1 MRKPRELVYR
11 SSRYGFTL
19 RLPAWWR
26 SFCVVSR
33 SKRDRETEY
42 EAHFQFKYKGKIY
55 DDIFTLLVYRM
66 TRRQWKARG
75 YDESPLIFVAEHDGR
90 IFAALTPGELP
101 HAFYDPKTDDYNY
114 KKYGSAI
121 SLLKRMVNS
130 DVPRILKSV
139 RFARGSVT
147 MKSVP
152 YRSRKVW
159 PVRCRRRRK

>member
-1 MRKPRELVYR
+1 MRKPKELVYR

-33 SKRDRETEY
+33 SKRDPETEY
-42 EAHFQFKYKGKIY
+42 EAHFEFKYKGKVY
-55 DDIFTLLVYRM
+55 EDIFALLVYRM
-66 TRRQWKARG
+66 TLKEWKEKG
-75 YDESPLIFVAEHDGR
+75 YDESPLTFVAQHDGR
-90 IFAALTPGELP
+90 IFAALTPEELP
-101 HAFYDPKTDDYNY
+101 YAFYDKKTGDYNY

-139 RFARGSVT
+139 RFARRSVT
-147 MKSVP
+147 MRSVP

-159 PVRCRRRRK
+159 PIRGRCRRK